1 VVERRNMIMHIYE
14 GELALRVC
22 FRGSFV
28 SFCDFEIFLALHAIL
43 LGLPLFMP
51 FAGLAVSLSS
61 R

>member
-1 VVERRNMIMHIYE
+1 MIMHIYE
-14 GELALRVC
+14 GGLALRVC

-51 FAGLAVSLSS
+51 FAGLAVFLSS